1 MRDCE
6 AITSGWWLD
15 QSSDPLLSWT
25 SPLHAHT
32 DLHFHAQKKMLDHTD
47 TVYCSYIHS
56 GKALKDLITL
66 IILCCICIYQENY
79 CNDNDVYIKGE
90 NIMLQINLVCYLS
103 MVISALCSGV
113 INIICE
119 EHQCRVTICQIE
131 NVIVNK
137 AFSCLKHLYS
147 VSPV

>member
-1 MRDCE
+1 MARPE
-6 AITSGWWLD
+6 FWSTFVLNFTPA
-15 QSSDPLLSWT
+15 
-25 SPLHAHT
+25 
-32 DLHFHAQKKMLDHTD
+32 
-47 TVYCSYIHS
+47 CSYRLALSCTKKKCSTTQTLFIVHIYTVV
-56 GKALKDLITL
+56 LKDLITL

-103 MVISALCSGV
+103 MVMSALCSGV